1 MTEAPCHAERL
12 EPLLGA
18 IWAQANNGIIGAQGT
33 MPWHVPEDLAH
44 FKRIT
49 AGHPVVMGRTTW
61 NSFPAKFRPLPGRTN
76 IVLTGQAELHEQLRK
91 DGAVPTSTLDE
102 ALALA
107 RKAEGGEEVWIIGGG
122 KVYAQA
128 LSLLDVAVITKLDL
142 EPAGD
147 TSAPQLSGD
156 FAIGATEPA
165 QDPDEA
171 NWHDSSTGI
180 RYRFET
186 WLRQKD

>member
-1 MTEAPCHAERL
+1 MTEAARHAEQL
-12 EPLLGA
+12 EPLVGA

-33 MPWHVPEDLAH
+33 MPWHVPEDMAH

-49 AGHPVVMGRTTW
+49 AGRPVVMGRETW

-76 IVLTGQAELHEQLRK
+76 IVLTAQADLHEQLREQ
-91 DGAVPTSTLDE
+91 GAVPASTMDE

-107 RKAEGGEEVWIIGGG
+107 RKAEGGEEIWIIGGG

-128 LSLLDVAVITKLDL
+128 LPLLDVAVITKLDL

-165 QDPDEA
+165 LDSDDA
-171 NWHDSSTGI
+171 NWHVSSTGT

>member
-1 MTEAPCHAERL
+1 M
-12 EPLLGA
+12 LGA

-91 DGAVPTSTLDE
+91 DGAVPASTLDE

-107 RKAEGGEEVWIIGGG
+107 RKAEGSEEVWIIGGG

-128 LSLLDVAVITKLDL
+128 LPLLDVAVITKLDL

-171 NWHDSSTGI
+171 NWHASSTGI

>member
-1 MTEAPCHAERL
+1 MTEAPRHAERL

-18 IWAQANNGIIGAQGT
+18 IWAQAKNGIIGAQGS

-49 AGHPVVMGRTTW
+49 AGHPVIMGRATW
-61 NSFPAKFRPLPGRTN
+61 NSFPEKFRPLPGRTN
-76 IVLTGQAELHEQLRK
+76 VVLTAQSDLHDQLRR
-91 DGAVPTSTLDE
+91 DGAVPASTLDE

-107 RKAEGGEEVWIIGGG
+107 RKADGGEEVWIIGGG

-128 LSLLDVAVITKLDL
+128 LDLLDVAVITKLDL

-147 TSAPQLSGD
+147 TSAPQLSED
-156 FAIGATEPA
+156 FAIGAT
-165 QDPDEA
+165 DPSLDSDDA
-171 NWHDSSTGI
+171 NWHVSSTGT

>member
-1 MTEAPCHAERL
+1 MTEAPRHAERL

-18 IWAQANNGIIGAQGT
+18 IWAQAKNGIIGAQGS

-49 AGHPVVMGRTTW
+49 AGHPVIMGRATW
-61 NSFPAKFRPLPGRTN
+61 NSFPEKFRPLPGRTN
-76 IVLTGQAELHEQLRK
+76 VVLTAQSDLHDQLRR
-91 DGAVPTSTLDE
+91 DGAVPASTLDE

-107 RKAEGGEEVWIIGGG
+107 RKADGGEEVWIIGGG

-128 LSLLDVAVITKLDL
+128 LDLLDVAVITKLDL
-142 EPAGD
+142 KPAGD
-147 TSAPQLSGD
+147 TSAPQLSED
-156 FAIGATEPA
+156 FAIGAT
-165 QDPDEA
+165 DPSLDSDDA
-171 NWHDSSTGI
+171 NWHVSSTGT